1 MNNVLGHVTAVNF
14 LVSVLSLLSTSLSAA
29 IGSNNFY
36 LDPTDLYVKKDI
48 SAAGGITRILDA
60 NSKQLDGVCSF
71 DSDGKMDQNR
81 AAVWNR
87 ITIKYG
93 LGNVAQDPGEIDYNT
108 AVPKELANA
117 DLVITQKGR
126 KVLQKSVRSLFAK
139 ANETEAG
146 ADYLNLAS
154 LRLFVDDENV
164 EINLHFPAGTAMP
177 AAGAGTTGFIYVSID
192 ALTTR
197 KK

>member
-1 MNNVLGHVTAVNF
+1 MDNVIGHKTAVAF
-14 LVSVLSLLSTSLSAA
+14 LKTVILFLSASLQAA
-29 IGSNNFY
+29 ITNGDYF

-48 SAAGGITRILDA
+48 SGAGGITRILDV

-81 AAVWNR
+81 AAIWNR
-87 ITIKYG
+87 IVVRYG
-93 LGNVAQDPGEIDYNT
+93 LGDANADPGTIDYNT
-108 AVPKELANA
+108 AIPKELANA

-126 KVLQKSVRSLFAK
+126 VVLRKSVRSLFAK
-139 ANETEAG
+139 ANENETG
-146 ADYLNLAS
+146 ADHLNLAS

-164 EINLHFPAGTAMP
+164 EINLHFPAGVNMP
-177 AAGAGTTGFIYVSID
+177 AAGVGATGFIYVSID

-197 KK
+197 KR